1 MITEFKNE
9 LNDLLTEVEILRDRF
24 ERLRV
29 LTCEVNIHDGEE
41 VGRMRGHL
49 DDLITHI
56 DEFFWN
62 DMEVAQ

>member
-29 LTCEVNIHDGEE
+29 LTCGVNIHDGEE
-41 VGRMRGHL
+41 VGRMRGRL
-49 DDLITHI
+49 DDLIDHI